1 MAVYWL
7 DPFLEATTQGNGTTD
22 TSTKDGSYA
31 APFSINDFWG
41 TSSSFKVETI
51 NGTTLSDG
59 DEVRFKGLPFSTLF
73 ESKGNVY
80 YSETIFYSPGKGTLK
95 PVTGNS
101 SFDATI
107 STSKSSVFAFQNSD
121 ISSYLPNWSHP
132 LFFAAADTSNS
143 TQLQN
148 GIGVFLWGVLKEQ
161 LSYTSASSTGMEVFR
176 MKDTYANPITMGTG
190 YGYWFS
196 MANEVKLT
204 AGWTSTTAQDGYSI
218 VEPYNETNYRYLYLN
233 YSSTSKTHFDL
244 ERCILGYA
252 SRSSSGRYNNLTY
265 YGMYY
270 SGANT
275 LNHVLPTFSS
285 GHQRGSNWYMDD
297 TVGSTTKINVFG
309 ETYYARSSESNFYFY
324 GGKGNAIIP
333 NLIIQG
339 KFVLR
344 GPFGQDTTPIS
355 SLKFG
360 NVYCTSSDDDDNV
373 NRICEIQDRAAYN
386 YTGGTITYLQNSCYF
401 MHSEGTSDRSP
412 ILLQVDPKE
421 KINEVYETGL
431 KKPGIAPFANL
442 TADTSQTDAI
452 YGPHSTGSAAD
463 VEYLGQTRTLNTSNE
478 WTVPALSRNVNT
490 PISYA
495 SFEKLICNSNNYRTT
510 AHNIIAF
517 TSTALGANDA
527 PKYAI
532 WSFEHNDYDGKPI
545 SIISDPYTSGDSYGV
560 LLYNDTVSSTA
571 VLVGQWSGTT
581 GGASNYAWIPL
592 ELSVPSYTAGS
603 DNLRVTV
610 SAAYSN
616 GGSGSQQNIKLKAHH
631 RDSTQTDN
639 FRVYT
644 SSNIGTLSSDVT
656 SPTTGTLNL
665 TNVPAS
671 GQDDITSVIV
681 GIQLQFSA
689 NTNIQKFYIT
699 NVAIETY

>member
-31 APFSINDFWG
+31 APFSLNDFW
-41 TSSSFKVETI
+41 SNSNVSFETI

-80 YSETIFYSPGKGTLK
+80 YSETLFYSPVKGTLK
-95 PVTGNS
+95 PITGNS
-101 SFDATI
+101 SFDATV

-132 LFFAAADTSNS
+132 LFFASTDESDSSN
-143 TQLQN
+143 LYN
-148 GIGVFLWGVLKEQ
+148 GLNVFLWGVFKEQ
-161 LSYTSASSTGMEVFR
+161 LGYTSASSTGMELFR
-176 MKDTYANPITMGTG
+176 LKDTYANPLSMGTT
-190 YGYWFS
+190 YSYWFS
-196 MANEVKLT
+196 MTNEVKLT

-218 VEPYNETNYRYLYLN
+218 VDCYTETNYRYLYTN
-233 YSSTSKTHFDL
+233 YRSTTKTHFDL
-244 ERCILGYA
+244 ERCIFSYA
-252 SRSSSGRYNNLTY
+252 PRSSSGKRNNLTF
-265 YGMYY
+265 YGSYY
-270 SGANT
+270 SGTNT
-275 LNHVLPTFSS
+275 LDHTLFTYTS
-285 GHQRGSNWYMDD
+285 GMMRGSTFYFDD
-297 TVGSTTKINVFG
+297 KVGNTTKINVFG
-309 ETYYARSSESNFYFY
+309 ELAGGRYAESQWWFYASKGDATVQNY
-324 GGKGNAIIP
+324 ITSGK
-333 NLIIQG
+333 LY
-339 KFVLR
+339 VR
-344 GPFGQDTTPIS
+344 GPFGKDTTPIS
-355 SLKFG
+355 SLKVG
-360 NVYCTSSDDDDNV
+360 NIYCSSTDDSDNK
-373 NRICEIQDRAAYN
+373 NRIMEIQDRSAYN

-412 ILLQVDPKE
+412 ILLQVDPSQN
-421 KINEVYETGL
+421 INEVYQTGL
-431 KKPGIAPFANL
+431 KKPGIAPFNNA
-442 TADTSQTDAI
+442 TADTSLASAI
-452 YGPHSTGSAAD
+452 YGPHSTGSADD
-463 VEYLGQTRTLNTSNE
+463 VEYLGQTRILNTSNE

-510 AHNIIAF
+510 AHNITTF
-517 TSTALGANDA
+517 TPTALGANDA

-532 WSFEHNDYDGKPI
+532 WSFEHNDYDGKPV
-545 SIISDPYTSGDSYGV
+545 SIISNPYAAGDFYGV

-581 GGASNYAWIPL
+581 GGSSNDAYIPL
-592 ELSVPSYTAGS
+592 ELAVPSYTAGS

-616 GGSGSQQNIKLKAHH
+616 GGSGSQQNIAIKAHH
-631 RDSTQTDN
+631 RDSTQSNN

-644 SSNIGTLSSDVT
+644 SSDTTISSSDPS
-656 SPTTGTLNL
+656 SPTTATLNL

-681 GIQLQFSA
+681 GIQLQFAS

-699 NVAIETY
+699 NAAIETY